1 MSEQWEVLCPPGI
14 DPVGP
19 SSISDFATTTSMD
32 AYDSTDAALDD
43 IASYD
48 AVIVRVADL
57 DSEVIERADR
67 LKVIA
72 KHGTGLDN
80 VDIEAASEREI
91 IVCNTPGVNAR
102 SVAEHTIALLFGIE
116 RNLHTAD
123 RHVRSGGWDRGAYT
137 GAELQDMTLGLMGY
151 GSIAQETAA
160 IARGIGLDIIIY
172 DPHRDPNAVPDGV
185 DRVKEFIELFERADA
200 VSLHVPL
207 TEETRNAI
215 STEQLAALGEHGVL
229 INTARGGIVDE
240 TALVAA
246 LETDT
251 IRGAALDNFTD
262 EPPSEDHPLFDQDNV
277 LVTPH
282 IGGVTRDALA
292 RMSRG
297 AAANIRTVYEGEIPE
312 STVNSEALGGE
323 ATQ

>member
-1 MSEQWEVLCPPGI
+1 
-14 DPVGP
+14 
-19 SSISDFATTTSMD
+19 
-32 AYDSTDAALDD
+32 
-43 IASYD
+43 
-48 AVIVRVADL
+48 
-57 DSEVIERADR
+57 
-67 LKVIA
+67 
-72 KHGTGLDN
+72 
-80 VDIEAASEREI
+80 
-91 IVCNTPGVNAR
+91 
-102 SVAEHTIALLFGIE
+102 
-116 RNLHTAD
+116 
-123 RHVRSGGWDRGAYT
+123 
-137 GAELQDMTLGLMGY
+137 MTLGLMGY

>member
-91 IVCNTPGVNAR
+91 VVCNTPGVNAR

-123 RHVRSGGWDRGAYT
+123 RHVRSGAG
-137 GAELQDMTLGLMGY
+137 
-151 GSIAQETAA
+151 
-160 IARGIGLDIIIY
+160 
-172 DPHRDPNAVPDGV
+172 
-185 DRVKEFIELFERADA
+185 
-200 VSLHVPL
+200 
-207 TEETRNAI
+207 TEEPTP
-215 STEQLAALGEHGVL
+215 
-229 INTARGGIVDE
+229 AR
-240 TALVAA
+240 
-246 LETDT
+246 
-251 IRGAALDNFTD
+251 
-262 EPPSEDHPLFDQDNV
+262 S
-277 LVTPH
+277 
-282 IGGVTRDALA
+282 
-292 RMSRG
+292 SR
-297 AAANIRTVYEGEIPE
+297 I
-312 STVNSEALGGE
+312 
-323 ATQ
+323 